1 MIGVYV
7 GCLVVDFHIPASTS
21 LKDKRSI
28 VKSNI
33 QRAQQ
38 RFNASIV
45 ELAGQDL
52 WRRAT
57 IGAAVCGSDPKHIEG
72 QLRALLSFLES
83 DPRWEALR
91 VDFAW
96 R

>member
-1 MIGVYV
+1 MYV
-7 GCLVVDFHIPASTS
+7 GCLVVEFHIPASAS

-45 ELAGQDL
+45 ELADQDPVAARHHWSSSL
-52 WRRAT
+52 RR
-57 IGAAVCGSDPKHIEG
+57 
-72 QLRALLSFLES
+72 
-83 DPRWEALR
+83 
-91 VDFAW
+91 
-96 R
+96 

>member
-1 MIGVYV
+1 MYV
-7 GCLVVDFHIPASTS
+7 GCLIVDFHIPATAS

-45 ELAGQDL
+45 ELADHDL

-57 IGAAVCGSDPKHIEG
+57 SVPQPRRRTRANRGP
-72 QLRALLSFLES
+72 LRALLASS
-83 DPRWEALR
+83 SRSSMGGSASCSR
-91 VDFAW
+91 
-96 R
+96 

>member
-1 MIGVYV
+1 MYV
-7 GCLVVDFHIPASTS
+7 GCLIVDFHIPASAS

-45 ELAGQDL
+45 ELADQNL

-57 IGAAVCGSDPKHIEG
+57 IGAAVCGADPRQIEG
-72 QLRALLSFLES
+72 QLRALLNFWES

>member
-1 MIGVYV
+1 MCMYV
-7 GCLVVDFHIPASTS
+7 GCLVVEFHIPASAS

-45 ELAGQDL
+45 ELADQDL

-57 IGAAVCGSDPKHIEG
+57 IGAAVCGGDPHQVEG

-91 VDFAW
+91 IDFGW

>member
-1 MIGVYV
+1 MQMYV
-7 GCLVVDFHIPASTS
+7 GCLIVDFHIPATAS

-45 ELAGQDL
+45 NSPIMTCGGGPRSVPQPAAPNQGKS
-52 WRRAT
+52 RA
-57 IGAAVCGSDPKHIEG
+57 S
-72 QLRALLSFLES
+72 
-83 DPRWEALR
+83 
-91 VDFAW
+91 
-96 R
+96 